1 MWSDR
6 PDAPGD
12 RTLSSSKIGQL
23 GRRLLRGD
31 ITWLLHRVSMAA
43 GLRASDIRPVPLM
56 SKLGYVSDKRHP
68 DQSHPLRLLVFS
80 HNLDRE
86 GASISL
92 KELVCG
98 LKSRHAVVPEVI
110 SFGDGPLRC
119 EYEARGIAVEVLPS
133 VLHRI
138 STTKRL
144 DREVTSLA
152 KRIQA
157 SACDVVFVNT
167 LLNFPAILAAERAG
181 APSVWN
187 PRESEPWSEYFRFL
201 PVPIAQQAIAAIGL
215 PRRVVF
221 VAESTR
227 AVWKEFEQ
235 DANFTVIHNAL
246 HLDRFA
252 EHLSGDKAS
261 VRRSL
266 GWSTDEVVFLC
277 VGTLCERKGQQD
289 ALQALEKIAD
299 QLKVGVRLVF
309 VGTPNGRYGQALQRA
324 ALRFQGNERVR
335 ISFEASTANIGNYY
349 LAADVFLL
357 CSRVESYPRVVL
369 EALAFALP
377 IISTPVFGVVE
388 QIPDPADA
396 FFYVPGDVVQLGGQM
411 LEMANSPKVRQ
422 RMVARSKA
430 RFAAMS
436 GFEQMLQTYKGVLQD
451 AERYAACGSA

>member
-1 MWSDR
+1 MSF
-6 PDAPGD
+6 
-12 RTLSSSKIGQL
+12 SKIGHL
-23 GRRLLRGD
+23 TSRLLSGD
-31 ITWLLHRVSMAA
+31 ITWLLHRFRLAF
-43 GLRASDIRPVPLM
+43 GLRGSDLRPVPL
-56 SKLGYVSDKRHP
+56 VSTLCSALSVKGA
-68 DQSHPLRLLVFS
+68 DQSNPLRLLVFS

-98 LKSRHAVVPEVI
+98 LKARHALVPEVI
-110 SFGDGPLRC
+110 AFGDGPLRSD
-119 EYEARGIAVEVLPS
+119 YEAQGISVEVLPS

-144 DREVTSLA
+144 NREVASLA

-157 SACDVVFVNT
+157 FAPDVVFVNT
-167 LLNFPAILAAERAG
+167 LLNFPAILAAEHAG
-181 APSVWN
+181 VPSIWN

-201 PVPIAQQAIAAIGL
+201 PDPVAQQAIAAIGL

-235 DANFTVIHNAL
+235 AANFTVIHNAL
-246 HLDRFA
+246 NLDRFA
-252 EHLSGDKAS
+252 EQMSGDKAL
-261 VRRSL
+261 VRRSFR
-266 GWSTDEVVFLC
+266 WSANEVVFLC

-299 QLKVGVRLVF
+299 HLKVDVRLVF
-309 VGTPNGRYGQALQRA
+309 VGDPSGRYGQAQQLF
-324 ALRFQGNERVR
+324 ALRFQGCDR
-335 ISFEASTANIGNYY
+335 IRICFEASTANIGNYY
-349 LAADVFLL
+349 LAADAFLL

-396 FFYVPGDVVQLGGQM
+396 FFYTPGDVVQLGTQM

-422 RMVARSKA
+422 QFSERSKA
-430 RFAAMS
+430 RFAEMAS
-436 GFEQMLQTYKGVLQD
+436 FDQMLQAYESLLRD
-451 AERYAACGSA
+451 AEKYAA

>member
-12 RTLSSSKIGQL
+12 RTLISSKIGQL
-23 GRRLLRGD
+23 GVRLLRGD

-43 GLRASDIRPVPLM
+43 GLRASDTRPVPLM
-56 SKLGYVSDKRHP
+56 SKLGYVSGKRHP

-98 LKSRHAVVPEVI
+98 LKTRHAVVPEVI
-110 SFGDGPLRC
+110 SFGDGPLRS
-119 EYEARGIAVEVLPS
+119 EYEACGIAVEVLPS
-133 VLHRI
+133 LLHRI

-157 SACDVVFVNT
+157 SACDVIFVNT
-167 LLNFPAILAAERAG
+167 LLNFPAILAAEHAG
-181 APSVWN
+181 VPSVWN

-201 PVPIAQQAIAAIGL
+201 PAPVAQQAIAAIGL

-235 DANFTVIHNAL
+235 DANFTVIHNSL

-252 EHLSGDKAS
+252 ELLSGDKAS

-299 QLKVGVRLVF
+299 HLKVDVRLVF
-309 VGTPNGRYGQALQRA
+309 VGDPSGRYGQEQQRF
-324 ALRFQGNERVR
+324 ALRFKGNNRVR
-335 ISFEASTANIGNYY
+335 ICFEASTANIGNYY

-369 EALAFALP
+369 EALAFSLP
-377 IISTPVFGVVE
+377 IITTPVFGVVE
-388 QIPDPADA
+388 QIPDLADA
-396 FFYVPGDVVQLGGQM
+396 FFYAPGDVAHLSKHM
-411 LEMANSPKVRQ
+411 LEMANSPKARQ
-422 RMVARSKA
+422 QLSQCSRA
-430 RFAAMS
+430 RFAEMAS
-436 GFEQMLQTYKGVLQD
+436 FDQMLKAYESVLRD
-451 AERYAACGSA
+451 AEKYAA